1 MIKMMIIMMMRMHN
15 LLVHLEVYEGVA
27 DDDPDKGDE
36 EHKHVEGEVVQP
48 TVHLYSKSGVRVHR
62 VFCFDCWHAQRH
74 ELLRRTRD

>member
-1 MIKMMIIMMMRMHN
+1 MKIMIMMMMRMHN

-48 TVHLYSKSGVRVHR
+48 TVHLYSKSGVRVQG
-62 VFCFDCWHAQRH
+62 VFIRFCACTKTWTSFTCTKQ
-74 ELLRRTRD
+74 